1 MLICFTDFV
10 ELNTWWIYYF
20 LLFIFVHSQ
29 HNRVKSCNE
38 QHFCAFLV
46 LGLLQAALCT
56 GFFTEWPKTW
66 RRTIITSM
74 GESGESG
81 NFDGNWTNSHT
92 NPPKNPGKWQK
103 PPPPFCQCQ
112 DFGCIWTPNPSLSR
126 TTNCPWNLDDTR
138 NWAAIN
144 FLVDKH
150 DKAKQSKSNRAILWW
165 ILMTTGRIIWNG
177 IRVWVWADF
186 WTY

>member
-1 MLICFTDFV
+1 M
-10 ELNTWWIYYF
+10 
-20 LLFIFVHSQ
+20 HSQ

-38 QHFCAFLV
+38 QHFSAFLV

-92 NPPKNPGKWQK
+92 NPPKNPGKWQN
-103 PPPPFCQCQ
+103 PSPPFSGNARILGA
-112 DFGCIWTPNPSLSR
+112 FGPPTPPLAGRQTALEIWTIPGTGQPSIS
-126 TTNCPWNLDDTR
+126 
-138 NWAAIN
+138 
-144 FLVDKH
+144 
-150 DKAKQSKSNRAILWW
+150 S
-165 ILMTTGRIIWNG
+165 
-177 IRVWVWADF
+177 
-186 WTY
+186 